1 MSTTPTS
8 ALLALLDHYQPQRL
22 LCVSLE
28 PIPAAQAYAAAHPE
42 VELIHC
48 REVPIPDGLQQ
59 QRYDLALVAEQLEI
73 LDKQLAT
80 ELLAGLRNLLVNRL
94 AVLVDLDL
102 ATGWQENDFFA
113 LALQRQ
119 GYFQQDT
126 RSLHLFS
133 YDLQDYKQVPDWLNA
148 KYWANPELFGKYWW

>member
-1 MSTTPTS
+1 MSNSPTN
-8 ALLALLDHYQPQRL
+8 ALLALLDHYQPQCL
-22 LCVSLE
+22 LCVSIE
-28 PIPAAQAYAAAHPE
+28 PIPAVQAYVAAHPDTE
-42 VELIHC
+42 VVHC
-48 REVPIPDGLQQ
+48 REVPLPEALQQ
-59 QRYDLALVAEQLEI
+59 QRYDLALVAEQLETR
-73 LDKQLAT
+73 DKQLAT

-102 ATGWQENDFFA
+102 AGDWQEKDFFA
-113 LALQRQ
+113 LAMQRQ
-119 GYFQQDT
+119 GHFQQED

>member
-1 MSTTPTS
+1 MSNSPTS

-22 LCVSLE
+22 LCVSVD
-28 PIPAAQAYAAAHPE
+28 PIPAAQAYAAAHPDTE
-42 VELIHC
+42 VVHC
-48 REVPIPDGLQQ
+48 REVPVPEVWQQ

-73 LDKQLAT
+73 LDKQRAT

-94 AVLVDLDL
+94 AVLVDLNL
-102 ATGWQENDFFA
+102 ASDWQEKDFFA
-113 LALQRQ
+113 LAMQRQ
-119 GYFQQDT
+119 GHFQQEE